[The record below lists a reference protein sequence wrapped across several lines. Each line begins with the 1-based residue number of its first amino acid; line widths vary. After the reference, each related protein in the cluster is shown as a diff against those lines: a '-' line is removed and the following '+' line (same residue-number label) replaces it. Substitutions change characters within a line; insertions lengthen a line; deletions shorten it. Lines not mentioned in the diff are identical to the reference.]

1 MKTTL
6 VNTLFSAAFLPG
18 FLPNAYGS
26 SNKHPPPAPDFIHGS
41 DTVCLNTLYKFTD
54 GSTCTSTITKYL
66 ACPHGG
72 PVMRVIHQKDI
83 LLYLAPNPA
92 RHTTTV
98 TYNYAADAKGQARTL
113 ELYDLTGRKLASYN
127 PGENASGVWELDL
140 EGYAAGTYQIVMK
153 DHSGTVGTAR
163 LVVTH

>member
-1 MKTTL
+1 IGSMAMPNNVGPVPTGGSGVSDL
-6 VNTLFSAAFLPG
+6 WIPPGGFFSGYVTFT
-18 FLPNAYGS
+18 
-26 SNKHPPPAPDFIHGS
+26 I
-41 DTVCLNTLYKFTD
+41 TVTMPD

-92 RHTTTV
+92 KHTTEV
-98 TYNYAADAKGQARTL
+98 TYNYSVDAKGQARTL